1 MYSQVFSIIAPVFLL
16 ASVGAVWARLGY
28 DYPSEFVARIVMN
41 VGAPCLFVSAMAG
54 ADINLD
60 ELGVVIAAALA
71 IMFSMLIIA
80 FPLIRYFGFKVPVYL
95 PPLLF
100 PNNGNIGLSLCL
112 FTFGDKGLA
121 FGLGIFMLMT
131 VSQFTLGIFL
141 VNDSAVGARARMLE
155 LARQPI
161 VYAAAFAVFCVAT
174 GYTLPSW
181 ANNTVSL
188 MGDVTIPLMLVTLGV
203 SLARLKVANFPRTL
217 LFSSIRLFG
226 GFLLGLMVVNV
237 FQLEGVIRGVVLI
250 QASMP
255 VAVFNY
261 LLAVR
266 YKQSPTETA
275 SIVIISTV
283 MAFLLLP
290 FLLVFVMPV
299 TP

>member
-1 MYSQVFSIIAPVFLL
+1 
-16 ASVGAVWARLGY
+16 
-28 DYPSEFVARIVMN
+28 MN

-60 ELGVVIAAALA
+60 ELGLVIAAALTV
-71 IMFSMLIIA
+71 MLSMLAIA
-80 FPLIRYFGFKVPVYL
+80 YPLIRYFGYKVPVYL

-112 FTFGDKGLA
+112 FTFGEKGLA

-131 VSQFTLGIFL
+131 VNQFTLGIFL
-141 VNDSAVGARARMLE
+141 VNDSVAGTRSRMLE

-161 VYAAAFAVFCVAT
+161 VYAAAFSVACVAS
-174 GYTLPSW
+174 GYKLPLW

-188 MGDVTIPLMLVTLGV
+188 MGGITIPLMLVTLGA
-203 SLARLKVANFPRTL
+203 SLAQLKVSNFPRTL

-226 GFLLGLMVVNV
+226 GFLLGLMVVHLY
-237 FQLEGVIRGVVLI
+237 QLEGVMRGVVLV

-266 YKQSPTETA
+266 YKQSPIETA
-275 SIVIISTV
+275 SMVIVSTL
-283 MAFLLLP
+283 MALVLLP
-290 FLLVFVMPV
+290 FLLVYVIPASS
-299 TP
+299 

>member
-1 MYSQVFSIIAPVFLL
+1 MFSIIAPVFLL

-60 ELGVVIAAALA
+60 ELGMVIAAALA
-71 IMFSMLIIA
+71 IMFSMLLIA
-80 FPLIRYFGFKVPVYL
+80 YPFLRYFGFKVPVYL

-112 FTFGDKGLA
+112 FTFGEKGLA

-141 VNDSAVGARARMLE
+141 VNDSAVGVRARMLE

-161 VYAAAFAVFCVAT
+161 VYAAGFAVFCVAT
-174 GYTLPSW
+174 GYALPPW

-188 MGDVTIPLMLVTLGV
+188 MGDITIPLMLVTLGV
-203 SLARLKVANFPRTL
+203 SLARLKVANFPRTV

-226 GFLLGLMVVNV
+226 GFLLGLMVVYL

-275 SIVIISTV
+275 SIVIISTL

-290 FLLVFVMPV
+290 VLLLYVMPA

>member
-1 MYSQVFSIIAPVFLL
+1 MYAELFSIIAPVFLL
-16 ASVGAVWARLGY
+16 ATVGVLWARFGY
-28 DYPSEFVARIVMN
+28 EYPSEFIARIVMN

-60 ELGVVIAAALA
+60 ELSKVVAAALT
-71 IMFSMLIIA
+71 IMFSMLLVGYGVVRL
-80 FPLIRYFGFKVPVYL
+80 FSFKVSVYL

-100 PNNGNIGLSLCL
+100 PNNGNMGLSLCL

-141 VNDSAVGARARMLE
+141 VNDSVSSVRARLGE
-155 LARQPI
+155 LTRQPI
-161 VYAAAFAVFCVAT
+161 LYAAAFSVACVAT
-174 GYTLPSW
+174 GYKLPAW

-188 MGDVTIPLMLVTLGV
+188 MGDITIPLMLVTLGV
-203 SLARLKVANFPRTL
+203 SLARLKVSNFPRTL
-217 LFSSIRLFG
+217 LFSSMRLFG
-226 GFLLGLMVVNV
+226 GFLLGLMVAHLL
-237 FQLEGVIRGVVLI
+237 QLEGVIRGVVII

-266 YKQSPTETA
+266 YKQSPAETA
-275 SIVIISTV
+275 SMVIVSTL
-283 MAFLLLP
+283 MAFVLLP
-290 FLLVFVMPV
+290 FLLAYVMPRGS
-299 TP
+299 

>member
-1 MYSQVFSIIAPVFLL
+1 
-16 ASVGAVWARLGY
+16 
-28 DYPSEFVARIVMN
+28 MN
-41 VGAPCLFVSAMAG
+41 VGAPCLFISAMAG
-54 ADINLD
+54 ASINLD
-60 ELGVVIAAALA
+60 ELGKVVAAALTV
-71 IMFSMLIIA
+71 MVSMLIIA
-80 FPLIRYFGFKVPVYL
+80 YPVIRFFGLKIPVYL

-100 PNNGNIGLSLCL
+100 PNNGNMGLSLCL

-141 VNDSAVGARARMLE
+141 VNETAVGMRSRMME
-155 LARQPI
+155 LAKQPI
-161 VYAAAFAVFCVAT
+161 VYAAIFSVVCVAT
-174 GYTLPSW
+174 GYKLPLW

-188 MGDVTIPLMLVTLGV
+188 MGDITIPLMLVTLGV
-203 SLARLKVANFPRTL
+203 SLARLKVSNVSRTL
-217 LFSSIRLFG
+217 LFSSVRLCV
-226 GFLLGLMVVNV
+226 GFLLGLLVIHLY
-237 FQLEGVIRGVVLI
+237 QLEGVMRGVVLI

-275 SIVIISTV
+275 SMVIVSTL

-290 FLLVFVMPV
+290 FLLAYVMSPGF
-299 TP
+299 